1 MTSPWSPRDAGGGS
15 DCGSGRGVVDD
26 FRDFMSA
33 FYTGVS
39 VITSVDALGATR
51 GMTCTSLTSVTLI
64 PPTLLACLSTASGT
78 LQAILASEKFAV
90 NILHHRAAE
99 TAALFGSPYRGR
111 TTIST
116 AQRSP
121 ILAQPWLHGDSAAM
135 AECRLSAT
143 QVVGTH
149 TVVFGEVSTVRISD
163 DVSPLVFGQRRY
175 HHLLES
181 SPR

>member
-1 MTSPWSPRDAGGGS
+1 MSNSWSRHDAGS
-15 DCGSGRGVVDD
+15 DRVRGPGRGAVDD

-39 VITSVDALGATR
+39 VITSLDSHGAAR
-51 GMTCTSLTSVTLI
+51 GMTCTSLTSVTLS
-64 PPTLLACLSTASGT
+64 PPTLLACLNTKSGT

-90 NILHHRAAE
+90 NILHRHAAE
-99 TAALFGSPYRGR
+99 TAALFGSPHRER

-121 ILAQPWLHGDSAAM
+121 KLAQPWLKDECAAM

-149 TVVFGEVSTVRISD
+149 TVVFGEVSTVDLND
-163 DVSPLVFGQRRY
+163 DASPLVFGQRRY

>member
-1 MTSPWSPRDAGGGS
+1 MSRPWSQPEAKSGS
-15 DCGSGRGVVDD
+15 DCGPDRGVIDD
-26 FRDFMSA
+26 FRQFMSA

-39 VITSVDALGATR
+39 IITSIDTLGATR
-51 GMTCTSLTSVTLI
+51 GMTCTSLTSVTLR
-64 PPTLLACLSTASGT
+64 PPTLLACLNTTSGT

-90 NILHHRAAE
+90 NILHRHAAE
-99 TAALFGSPYRGR
+99 TAALFGSPHRER
-111 TTIST
+111 TIISA

-121 ILAQPWLHGDSAAM
+121 QLAQPWLHADSAAM

-149 TVVFGEVSTVRISD
+149 TVVFGEVSTVEISD
-163 DVSPLVFGQRRY
+163 DVAPLVFGQRRY
-175 HHLLES
+175 HHVLES

>member
-1 MTSPWSPRDAGGGS
+1 MSSPHGAGGGS
-15 DCGSGRGVVDD
+15 NRGPGRGVVDE

-51 GMTCTSLTSVTLI
+51 GMTCTSLTSVTLS
-64 PPTLLACLSTASGT
+64 PPTLLVCLNTTSGT
-78 LQAILASEKFAV
+78 LQAILTSGKFAV
-90 NILHHRAAE
+90 NILHRRAAE
-99 TAALFGSPYRGR
+99 TAALFGSPHRER
-111 TTIST
+111 TIITA

-121 ILAQPWLHGDSAAM
+121 KLAQPWLQDDCAAM
-135 AECRLSAT
+135 AECRLSTT

-149 TVVFGEVSTVRISD
+149 TVVFGEVSAVEISD
-163 DVSPLVFGQRRY
+163 DTSPLVFGQRRY
-175 HHLLES
+175 HHMLES